1 MSDCEKDLI
10 YSRNYIE
17 NCITIRHD
25 NKVHIKARHEDK
37 YRSWYWALSERG
49 SFESL
54 STKKIIR
61 LKTSKVLIEMND
73 CKQNRW
79 ETI

>member
-25 NKVHIKARHEDK
+25 NKVHIKAHHEDK
-37 YRSWYWALSERG
+37 YRS
-49 SFESL
+49 
-54 STKKIIR
+54 
-61 LKTSKVLIEMND
+61 
-73 CKQNRW
+73 
-79 ETI
+79 